1 MHPKCRLP
9 ECGLQAGLGLFEYML
24 LAEAL
29 GAEPV
34 LVVNNGISH
43 QEAVPPDRL
52 GPYLQA
58 RLPHTRPHASHAHAY
73 HPPSV
78 IVLTLNRLWT
88 RSFIVKPIG
97 VLRLLRKV

>member
-1 MHPKCRLP
+1 
-9 ECGLQAGLGLFEYML
+9 ML

-43 QEAVPPDRL
+43 QEAVSPDQL

-58 RLPHTRPHASHAHAY
+58 R
-73 HPPSV
+73 
-78 IVLTLNRLWT
+78 
-88 RSFIVKPIG
+88 
-97 VLRLLRKV
+97 